1 MRSRAVRLLTLLSL
15 LVAPLVVASST
26 QPARADY
33 RWCADVG
40 GVAPCIVSLHKDG
53 LPQTPGAPY
62 NVNRDE
68 YDIPSGEY
76 LHNTGF
82 TVTGLTA
89 ADVGDEFEVVMKT
102 GSIKPR
108 VISGWGA
115 NGRTQRWHD
124 GSSWVVKVT
133 LDAVTMIQS
142 CNNPT
147 EPYCTYTGI
156 PGSTRYEVHANIN
169 DADWYSTNPDV
180 ADQLHGLDQ
189 FSNINLFWYPPA
201 ITTSSTGAVTMDF
214 LMQNA
219 HFFEDGSTVFLG
231 HADVRLPNRVLRG
244 FYGIPNPETM
254 VDGSFTSTSTSGSVS
269 SHQEAGDDA
278 WVVEATNITFSKR
291 HLKLTRG
298 VIVPRRPTNL
308 DATRIDAHTGK
319 VAFTKAQAR
328 GALPT
333 GYKIRCVSGGGH
345 VVTNT
350 KTSPFSPIRIGGL
363 RRGVGYDCKVRATS
377 KAGPGT
383 WSIVERMPARP

>member
-1 MRSRAVRLLTLLSL
+1 MRSRVTRLLALLSL

-26 QPARADY
+26 QPAQADY

-40 GVAPCIVSLHKDG
+40 GVGPCIVSLKRDG
-53 LPQTPGAPY
+53 VLITSHVTY
-62 NVNRDE
+62 NVNRDT
-68 YDIPSGEY
+68 YDVPSGEY

-89 ADVGDEFEVVMKT
+89 ADVGHEFEVVMKT
-102 GSIKPR
+102 GGIKPR

-115 NGRTQRWHD
+115 DPTTNRSWD
-124 GSSWVVKVT
+124 GSDWVVTVRA
-133 LDAVTMIQS
+133 DAVKMIQS
-142 CNNPT
+142 CNNLV
-147 EPYCTYTGI
+147 EPLCDYTGE
-156 PGSTRYEVHANIN
+156 PGSTRYEMQANIN
-169 DADWYSTNPDV
+169 DADWYSTDPTT

-219 HFFEDGSTVFLG
+219 HEFEDGTTVFQG
-231 HADVRLPNRVLRG
+231 QADIRLPNRVLRA

-254 VDGSFTSTSTSGSVS
+254 VDGSFTSTSTSGTVS
-269 SHQEAGDDA
+269 SAQELGDDA
-278 WVVEATNITFSKR
+278 WLVDVSNVTFSKR

-298 VIVPRRPTNL
+298 VIVPKRPTNL
-308 DATRIDAHTGK
+308 VPTRIDAHTGK

-333 GYKIRCVSGGGH
+333 GYKIRCESGGGH

-350 KTSPFSPIRIGGL
+350 KTTPTSPIRIGGL
-363 RRGVGYDCKVRATS
+363 RTGVGYDCKVRATS
-377 KAGPGT
+377 KAGLGT
-383 WSIVERMPARP
+383 WSLVVRMRARP

>member
-1 MRSRAVRLLTLLSL
+1 MRSRALRLLTLLSL

-26 QPARADY
+26 QPAQADY

-40 GVAPCIVSLHKDG
+40 GVGPCIVWLKKDG
-53 LPQTPGAPY
+53 VEITSHVTY
-62 NVNRDE
+62 NVNRDQYTAPE
-68 YDIPSGEY
+68 DD
-76 LHNTGF
+76 HNTGF
-82 TVTGLTA
+82 TVTGLTS
-89 ADVGDEFEVVMKT
+89 ADLGHEFQVRMKT
-102 GSIKPR
+102 GGIKPR

-115 NGRTQRWHD
+115 NPTTSRVWD
-124 GSSWVVKVT
+124 GSDWVVTVT
-133 LDAVTMIQS
+133 ADTVKMIQS

-156 PGSTRYEVHANIN
+156 PGSTRYEVQANIN

-180 ADQLHGLDQ
+180 ADELYGLDQ

-219 HFFEDGSTVFLG
+219 HFFEDGSTIFLG
-231 HADVRLPNRVLRG
+231 HADVRLPNRVLRA

-278 WVVEATNITFSKR
+278 WVVDVTNITFSKR

-363 RRGVGYDCKVRATS
+363 RTGVGYDCRVRATS

-383 WSIVERMPARP
+383 WSLVVRMPRHA